1 MTNPTNPSASPTNDS
16 AFPSSPTA
24 SPTNDSASRTSPTA
38 SPTNSSASANPS
50 SPTPSPANAGAT
62 ERRVTLPIEM
72 PVLAKN
78 SEAAERNRAWF
89 KERGLLVINVLSS
102 PGSGKTT
109 FIERTLTDLRDR
121 LPGAVVVGDLATDN
135 DAARLRRSGAP
146 VAQITT
152 GTTCHLDADMVMRA
166 VETLDLAGVRLLV
179 IENVGNLVCPAS
191 YDLGERFRVV
201 LLSVTE
207 GEDKPLKYPTM
218 FKTAH
223 VVAVTKTD
231 MAEAAG
237 FDRDAALESIR
248 RMSPQAAVV
257 ELSSRSGAGMEAW
270 YAVLMQAAQ
279 AAGQPI

>member
-1 MTNPTNPSASPTNDS
+1 MMNP
-16 AFPSSPTA
+16 
-24 SPTNDSASRTSPTA
+24 
-38 SPTNSSASANPS
+38 
-50 SPTPSPANAGAT
+50 PTPDAAAG
-62 ERRVTLPIEM
+62 RHVLPIEM

-78 SEAAERNRAWF
+78 TEAAQRNRAWF
-89 KERGLLVINVLSS
+89 EVRGLLVINVLSS

-109 FIERTLTDLRDR
+109 FIERTLTDLRER

-146 VAQITT
+146 VSQITT

-166 VETLDLAGVRLLV
+166 VETLDLEGVRLLV

-223 VVAVTKTD
+223 VVAITKTD
-231 MAEAAG
+231 MAVAAG
-237 FDRDAALESIR
+237 FDREAALENIR

-257 ELSSRSGAGMEAW
+257 EVSSRTGAGMDSW
-270 YAVLMQAAQ
+270 YALLLQAARVVQ
-279 AAGQPI
+279 SDR